1 MRHEQRTAFLLIL
14 VCLLYPIR
22 AAAQDDPA
30 DDFAQAIAEDSAAAL
45 SAPAPARASP
55 MAKMNPDL
63 SFILTAG
70 LGWFS
75 EAEHLD
81 QGGHGIRDNG
91 FAIQGLELAATA
103 NVDPY
108 FRFDLYFQLT
118 EAEIEEGFL
127 TTLGLPFSLQAR
139 AGIMNAAFGR
149 FNPRHL
155 HQWTFV
161 NPPLAHVRFM
171 GEGHFRGAGA
181 ELSWLL
187 PLPWYLTLAV
197 QTFMPSEDVA
207 FMSEV
212 FGVIEQTGS
221 GRLESP
227 ADLVYVARMEN
238 FFELSSDWSLLWGL
252 SGATGP
258 ARPEEGAE
266 EWPGRAFL
274 AGSDLYLKWRPISSG
289 EGDLALSLTLEAMLR
304 RAPVTGGAV
313 WDHGGYAQF
322 DAQLDRR
329 WMLGLR
335 LENVDDLR
343 AGGAEPA
350 GGGWAWRG
358 GLVATFMPTHFSKLR
373 LQADLGRQRG
383 GEAGF
388 AIFLQAEVSAGEHGA
403 HKF

>member
-1 MRHEQRTAFLLIL
+1 MRHEQHTALLLIS
-14 VCLLYPIR
+14 VCLLFPIR

-30 DDFAQAIAEDSAAAL
+30 GDFAKAIAEDQAAAPP
-45 SAPAPARASP
+45 APAPARSSP

-75 EAEHLD
+75 GAEHLD
-81 QGGHGIRDNG
+81 PGEHGIRDNG

-127 TTLGLPFSLQAR
+127 TTLGLPFSLQVR

-207 FMSEV
+207 FMSKV

-221 GRLESP
+221 GRLTSP

-238 FFELSSDWSLLWGL
+238 FFELTADGSLLWGL

-266 EWPGRAFL
+266 WPGRAFL
-274 AGSDLYLKWRPISSG
+274 AGTDLYLKWRPISSG
-289 EGDLALSLTLEAMLR
+289 EGDFALSLTMEAMLR
-304 RAPVTGGAV
+304 RAPGDAGAV

-329 WMLGLR
+329 WMLGMR
-335 LENVDDLR
+335 LENVDDWR
-343 AGGAEPA
+343 VGGAEPA

>member
-1 MRHEQRTAFLLIL
+1 MRLGKRAVFFLVAAFLSAPIL
-14 VCLLYPIR
+14 

-30 DDFAQAIAEDSAAAL
+30 GEFEKAIAEDQTAAAL
-45 SAPAPARASP
+45 SAPAAARSSP
-55 MAKMNPDL
+55 MPKMNPDL
-63 SFILTAG
+63 SLILTAG

-75 EAEHLD
+75 HAEHLD
-81 QGGHGIRDNG
+81 QGGHGIGDNG

-127 TTLGLPFSLQAR
+127 TTLGLPFSLQLR
-139 AGIMNAAFGR
+139 AGIMNAIFGR

-155 HQWTFV
+155 HQWTFT

-207 FMSEV
+207 FMSNT
-212 FGVIEQTGS
+212 FGVIQQTDS

-266 EWPGRAFL
+266 WPGRAWL

-304 RAPVTGGAV
+304 RAPDRDGAV

-329 WMLGLR
+329 WMVGLR

-343 AGGAEPA
+343 MGDAAPA

-373 LQADLGRQRG
+373 LQADIGRERG
-383 GEAGF
+383 GDLGYAV
-388 AIFLQAEVSAGEHGA
+388 FLQAEVSAGEHGA